1 MFYAH
6 ILTFRCLDGE
16 WNKHGSEGDLPY
28 CHVPK
33 QRGGGAKIRLST
45 RLNKPKASR
54 YPLVI
59 TFPNPAHLCVTRHSL
74 AERAVSGEAGG
85 VSLVASFIR

>member
-1 MFYAH
+1 MVSGINMAVRGIYH
-6 ILTFRCLDGE
+6 IATFQS
-16 WNKHGSEGDLPY
+16 SE
-28 CHVPK
+28 
-33 QRGGGAKIRLST
+33 GGGAKIRLST

-59 TFPNPAHLCVTRHSL
+59 AFPNPSHLCATRLSL
-74 AERAVSGEAGG
+74 AERAVSGKAGG